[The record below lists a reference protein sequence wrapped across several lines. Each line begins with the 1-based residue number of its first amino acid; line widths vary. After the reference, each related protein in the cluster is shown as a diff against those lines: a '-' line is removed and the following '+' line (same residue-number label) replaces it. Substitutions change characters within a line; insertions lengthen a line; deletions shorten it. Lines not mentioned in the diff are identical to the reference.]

1 MTFYQRLLGLDRRWV
16 FLVLAI
22 SVVVPLFIEMTPP
35 MAISR
40 EVREVFDYVESLEAG
55 DYIIMGF
62 DYDPNA
68 LAELEPMAYAIL
80 EQCFYKRIK
89 VIALT
94 LSQNGAGLAEQ
105 TLLNV
110 VDSTEFYHN
119 IEPVYGEDY
128 VFLGYRPYYAFVILS
143 MGRNFRIPFPQD
155 YYNNPLDSIPM
166 MVGIKNYDDV
176 KCVIDFT
183 GSNVADAWVA
193 YGNGAY
199 GVKLAMG
206 MTGVQAA
213 DYYPYYQSGQM
224 FGIMGGMKGA
234 AEYEHLAAKEGPL
247 ANTGPAVE
255 AMKVQIFAHV
265 VIIGF
270 IVIGNIGFFL
280 DKRARR
286 RKGVE

>member
-1 MTFYQRLLGLDRRWV
+1 
-16 FLVLAI
+16 
-22 SVVVPLFIEMTPP
+22 

-247 ANTGPAVE
+247 ANTVPAVE